1 MYKDRTV
8 LLIVPA
14 WNEGQKIGYVVE
26 RTPKDIVDKIVVI
39 DDGSTD
45 DTARIAGKAG
55 AEVISLGSVRGVGFA
70 IREGIRLAKKEGFDI
85 VAIIAG
91 NNKDDPAE
99 LPRLL
104 DPICSGEYDFVM
116 GSRYL
121 SGGGIGGDMPFYRKI
136 ATRIHP
142 WLVSLFSG
150 RHVTES
156 TNGFR
161 AIRTSVFD
169 DPRIDLNQSWLDHY
183 ELEVYLLMKI
193 LKLGIR
199 ATEAPVTK
207 IYPPKEI
214 GNTKMRP
221 LIDWWNMLRP
231 IFLVGLGIKK

>member
-104 DPICSGEYDFVM
+104 DPICSGDYDFVM

-121 SGGGIGGDMPFYRKI
+121 SGGGTGGDMPFYRKI

-142 WLVSLFSG
+142 WLVNLFLG
-150 RHVTES
+150 RSITES

>member
-70 IREGIRLAKKEGFDI
+70 IREGIRLAKKEGYDI

-142 WLVSLFSG
+142 WLVNLFLG
-150 RHVTES
+150 RSITES

-231 IFLVGLGIKK
+231 IFLVGFGIKK

>member
-85 VAIIAG
+85 VVIIAG
-91 NNKDDPAE
+91 NNKVDPAE

-142 WLVSLFSG
+142 WLVNLFLG
-150 RHVTES
+150 RSITES

>member
-142 WLVSLFSG
+142 WLVNLFLG
-150 RHVTES
+150 RSITES

-231 IFLVGLGIKK
+231 IFLVGFGIKK

>member
-142 WLVSLFSG
+142 WLVNLFLG
-150 RHVTES
+150 RSITES

>member
-85 VAIIAG
+85 VVIIAG

-142 WLVSLFSG
+142 WLVNLFLG
-150 RHVTES
+150 RSITES

>member
-104 DPICSGEYDFVM
+104 DPICSGDYDFVM

-121 SGGGIGGDMPFYRKI
+121 SGGGTGGDMPFYRKI

-150 RHVTES
+150 RQVTES

-231 IFLVGLGIKK
+231 IFLVGFGIKK